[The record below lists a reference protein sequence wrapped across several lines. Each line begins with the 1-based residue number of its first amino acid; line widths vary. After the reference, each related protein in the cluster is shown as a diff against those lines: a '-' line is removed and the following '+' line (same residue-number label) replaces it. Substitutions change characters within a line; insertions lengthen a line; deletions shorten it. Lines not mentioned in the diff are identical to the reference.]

1 MYLGHKINFLIRF
14 ATLKKC
20 AMRYCSCVTDLLLL
34 GKTANYCSCT
44 DQLLLM
50 HRPTIAHALTEQL
63 LVGYRAIIGRL
74 PTNYCSRTANYC
86 SHTDQLL
93 LMHWQSNYWSVTEQ
107 LLVGYPPTIDHIM
120 GNNTASRNTYYW
132 SYIWPST
139 GRIIFWVHCCYIILT
154 TRTSGMCSIRSLD
167 AVKSKFFFCSYIRNG
182 LMSSNIWS
190 VDLVSKLDGNG
201 SFHANLG

>member
-1 MYLGHKINFLIRF
+1 MTCSFLPNTTPTCF
-14 ATLKKC
+14 ATFYSDEKEKLHWKKC

-63 LVGYRAIIGRL
+63 LLTHRQ
-74 PTNYCSRTANYC
+74 
-86 SHTDQLL
+86 QLL
-93 LMHWQSNYWSVTEQ
+93 THRPTIAHALAEQ

-132 SYIWPST
+132 SYTSYIWPST
-139 GRIIFWVHCCYIILT
+139 DRIIFWVYVIKIE
-154 TRTSGMCSIRSLD
+154 RENEKKE
-167 AVKSKFFFCSYIRNG
+167 V
-182 LMSSNIWS
+182 S
-190 VDLVSKLDGNG
+190 VGFGKRL
-201 SFHANLG
+201 